1 MCKVYKG
8 IGLAK
13 NVSFDDGDSVR
24 ALSEQVKFVLR
35 RAGVLPRAHIYGVC
49 VKCIKITGDVQG
61 RVQDL
66 GLKMEM
72 VFVQRSASLLSMK
85 L

>member
-1 MCKVYKG
+1 MRSRYSTG
-8 IGLAK
+8 
-13 NVSFDDGDSVR
+13 
-24 ALSEQVKFVLR
+24 ALSEQVKFILR
-35 RAGVLPRAHIYGVC
+35 GAREIPQAHIYGVC
-49 VKCIKITGDVQG
+49 VKCMKITGDVQG

>member
-1 MCKVYKG
+1 MWVLMMVIQYESF
-8 IGLAK
+8 IGAGEIYIK
-13 NVSFDDGDSVR
+13 DVP
-24 ALSEQVKFVLR
+24 
-35 RAGVLPRAHIYGVC
+35 GVLPRAHIYGVC